1 MNTKF
6 CTLSLSLLAGACAL
20 ALPAV
25 SHAAVG
31 SGNVGYY
38 TGCYVAGS
46 AKAPLITQAGL
57 TPVAVASLTA
67 SQLAPLGT
75 LIIENCNGND
85 ISSQIN
91 ADVKAAVSAGMKLV
105 IYDWN
110 PGGGT
115 AAALPGAPGATIQYD
130 SGSQIDLA
138 AGSPIA
144 TGPGG
149 TLTNASLDGGNSSN
163 HGYATSIP
171 VGSQAYLTTASPA
184 QIVAFKYSSGAGS
197 VVYSAIPF
205 DCYFSGCSESVAAPG
220 IKAYFVNVLSSN
232 GFTTCVAE
240 GFSGPKLTLCKQ
252 VCEVPQSPARL
263 SALIR
268 MYIAAFR
275 EDPPCGR

>member
-6 CTLSLSLLAGACAL
+6 CTLSLSLLAGVCAL
-20 ALPAV
+20 AMPAV

-31 SGNVGYY
+31 NGNVGYY
-38 TGCYVAGS
+38 TGCYSAGS

-75 LIIENCNGND
+75 LIIENCNGSD

-105 IYDWN
+105 IYDWE

-115 AAALPGAPGATIQYD
+115 AAALPGAPAATIQYG

-138 AGSPIA
+138 AGSPIV

-171 VGSQAYLTTASPA
+171 VGSQAYLTTANPA

-205 DCYFSGCSESVAAPG
+205 DCYLSGCNAGTAPG
-220 IKAYFVNVLSSN
+220 IKAYFVNVLSQS

-240 GFSGPKLTLCKQ
+240 GFSGPKLILCKQ
-252 VCEVPQSPARL
+252 VCEIPQSPARL
-263 SALIR
+263 TALIR
-268 MYIAAFR
+268 AYIAVFR
-275 EDPPCGR
+275 ENPPCGR